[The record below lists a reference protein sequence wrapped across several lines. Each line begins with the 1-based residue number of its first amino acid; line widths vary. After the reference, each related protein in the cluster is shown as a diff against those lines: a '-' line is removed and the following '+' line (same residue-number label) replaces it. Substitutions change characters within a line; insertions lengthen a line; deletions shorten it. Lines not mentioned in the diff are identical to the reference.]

1 MSPTINLFFFLV
13 GLCALMAHG
22 RVGRPSPS
30 EIEEFAR
37 QTLARHDVKSEAEM
51 REAEMRD
58 LTSSTDSD
66 NSSSWTSSYNSS
78 WSWNSSWSSWS
89 WNSTSSWWN
98 SYFSFNLSE
107 CDNILMS
114 SSWSSSSWTSTF
126 DSTAYFDC
134 ICDCDLF
141 RLNLSISLFCNYQN
155 VSEVMTS
162 CYSSDADTTCDSSC
176 SGVSVFEYYECVWP
190 LYYEA
195 FNSYGICDAMSTNLT
210 DDGCAIENTTAWD
223 QYCDFFFY
231 STGDT
236 TIAPTA
242 VPTAVPTVQ
251 PTSVT
256 DDADEEVSGSSAFP
270 SSPVSLFSVLVMV
283 ALAVFGL

>member
-1 MSPTINLFFFLV
+1 MSPTINLFSFLV
-13 GLCALMAHG
+13 GLCALMVHG

-58 LTSSTDSD
+58 LTSSTDSG

-78 WSWNSSWSSWS
+78 WSSWS
-89 WNSTSSWWN
+89 WNSTSWWN
-98 SYFSFNLSE
+98 SSYFSFNLSE
-107 CDNILMS
+107 CDNIPM
-114 SSWSSSSWTSTF
+114 SSSSWTSTF

-134 ICDCDLF
+134 LCDCDLF
-141 RLNLSISLFCNYQN
+141 RLNVSISLFCNYQN

-176 SGVSVFEYYECVWP
+176 SGVSVFEFYECVWP

-210 DDGCAIENTTAWD
+210 DGCAIENTTAWD
-223 QYCDFFFY
+223 QYCD

-283 ALAVFGL
+283 ALAAFGL